1 MAAVFCD
8 YVKKYLSQKLFNSA
22 VSFAIK
28 KMNIVKLQPL
38 DRMYMKK
45 NKIRLDRDIDVL
57 YGLPLYQ
64 SKKCL
69 ASQY

>member
-1 MAAVFCD
+1 
-8 YVKKYLSQKLFNSA
+8 
-22 VSFAIK
+22 
-28 KMNIVKLQPL
+28 
-38 DRMYMKK
+38 MYMKK

-64 SKKCL
+64 SKKYL